1 LDRFESLEKVE
12 EEKKVLNI
20 EINDEKPA
28 ELKPKIYNCM
38 DEEDVYNKPINEE
51 SHKIHLLDSL

>member
-1 LDRFESLEKVE
+1 
-12 EEKKVLNI
+12 
-20 EINDEKPA
+20 
-28 ELKPKIYNCM
+28 M